1 VSAHLPPLP
10 PLGGETTGPNVA
22 DVIAREHRELLAL
35 CEELTSDGTDAAR
48 RRRLAHV
55 IVAAASR
62 HLSAEEQYVYPAV
75 ADLVPE
81 EPELVSREL
90 AADRGVREA
99 LHLLD
104 VAAEADLRACGAVVA
119 AELTRHAESAA
130 GELLPAL
137 LRTAS
142 VEDLHRLG
150 NRFETAEEAA
160 PTRPHPA
167 APVRPPW
174 NKVVDPIVA
183 LADKLRDTIGRRTT
197 YPRDL

>member
-22 DVIAREHRELLAL
+22 DVVAREHRELLAL
-35 CEELTSDGTDAAR
+35 CEELISDGTPTAR

-55 IVAAASR
+55 IVAATSR

-75 ADLVPE
+75 TDLVPE
-81 EPELVSREL
+81 GREL
-90 AADRGVREA
+90 TTRELEADHSLREA

-104 VAAEADLRACGAVVA
+104 VAGQDELRARGEELTAR
-119 AELTRHAESAA
+119 LTRHAQTAA
-130 GELLPAL
+130 DDVLPVL
-137 LRTAS
+137 LRAAS

-150 NRFETAEEAA
+150 NRFETAREAA
-160 PTRPHPA
+160 PTRPHPT

-174 NKVVDPIVA
+174 NKIVDPAVA
-183 LADKLRDTIGRRTT
+183 LLDKLRDAAARRTT